1 MVRRF
6 LMCFLFLNLSMAMA
20 STDLGDV
27 SKNGTLKVAV
37 DTTYPPMEFEDMKGE
52 IIGFDVDFAKELAKR
67 LGVKAE
73 FIVMPWDGILA
84 GLASKRYDVI
94 ISSMNITDDRKKVVN
109 FVEYARMGQI
119 FVAKKGG
126 KVVKSK
132 EDLNGL
138 VVAVQKDTTSSEA
151 VENFQKTIKIKSVK
165 NFSAATDTFNA
176 IKAGQAEVIV
186 IDEPV
191 GNYYVNLAPQT
202 FVVTGEAIAPE
213 PIGIAIRKTDVA
225 LSSAI
230 EIQFKAML
238 KDGTYKKI
246 YTKWFGKDP
255 VLKM

>member
-1 MVRRF
+1 
-6 LMCFLFLNLSMAMA
+6 MCFLFLNLSMAMA

>member
-1 MVRRF
+1 MIRRF
-6 LMCFLFLNLSMAMA
+6 LTCFLFLNLSFAMG

-27 SKNGTLKVAV
+27 SKSGLLKVAV

-213 PIGIAIRKTDVA
+213 PIGIAIRKSDEV
-225 LSSAI
+225 LSK
-230 EIQFKAML
+230 EIATQFKAMM

>member
-1 MVRRF
+1 MIRRLLISF
-6 LMCFLFLNLSMAMA
+6 LLLNISLGWA
-20 STDLGDV
+20 SSDLDQVTKSG
-27 SKNGTLKVAV
+27 KLKVAV
-37 DTTYPPMEFEDMKGE
+37 DTTYPPMEFEDMKGQ
-52 IIGFDVDFAKELAKR
+52 IIGFDVDFAKELSKR
-67 LGVKAE
+67 LGVEAD

-94 ISSMNITDDRKKVVN
+94 ISSMNITDDRKKVVH

-126 KVVKSK
+126 KVVKKK
-132 EDLNGL
+132 EDLEGL

-151 VENFQKTIKIKSVK
+151 VENFQKTIKIKAVK

-191 GNYYVNLAPQT
+191 GNYYVNLAPNT

-213 PIGIAIRKTDVA
+213 PIGIAIRKSDKS
-225 LSSAI
+225 LSDAI
-230 EIQFKAML
+230 EKHFKSMM